1 VNHELTVLKA
11 MFNHGA
17 KADPP
22 KVFWVP
28 RFPAKLREPN
38 PRSGFV
44 NDEQYA
50 ALQARAKYVWLRAL
64 LAVAY
69 NFGFR
74 KGELLG
80 LRVHRLI

>member
-1 VNHELTVLKA
+1 MRYIRERLDAKAATSTVNHELTVLKA

-22 KVFWVP
+22 KVFRVP

-50 ALQARAKYVWLRAL
+50 ALQGKAK
-64 LAVAY
+64 
-69 NFGFR
+69 
-74 KGELLG
+74 
-80 LRVHRLI
+80 

>member
-22 KVFWVP
+22 KVFRVP

-50 ALQARAKYVWLRAL
+50 ALQGKAK
-64 LAVAY
+64 
-69 NFGFR
+69 
-74 KGELLG
+74 
-80 LRVHRLI
+80 